1 MEQNR
6 AKELFIYPN
15 KKLNESYKNSS
26 NDESSQM
33 SNEITYPQKR
43 RIIKQHPPSKT
54 IIKDGSK
61 YRYNISLN
69 KKREYINNDIYS
81 DNENSEQSD
90 NNKIF
95 TTITPNFNINKIG
108 EKSKETNEDIDFE
121 NRTYCNYKRIP
132 QNKNPIYKKFRT
144 PDRKYTYYR
153 KKKKRDSTD
162 NTYSVSY
169 CTESNN
175 PINNSNIYDS
185 LDEGHKNLNP
195 EEYSRKINKLIKCG
209 LKFELNNENNN
220 YIDLLTLSDIKSLED
235 KINIQK
241 LSKMKNSRK
250 LKSNEPENN
259 NIYVRKTYNQRPIN
273 INTKDSKDSLVN
285 YKSRNNIS
293 KIMNGDLSY
302 KSYDCTTFKKKIG
315 INKKR
320 KIKQNKKT
328 NSSDKYY
335 TNAKRNKR
343 KSRGTPIK
351 KENDKG
357 GKIDFRPKLFSK
369 LNNDNSDQPYL
380 LNLNKKYL
388 YAVALIQNWWRKN
401 HFNFINKIRLIQRA
415 IRNFLNKNNKRII
428 YQKKTS
434 LKTLYSKNN
443 TNNKENNKEKEND
456 GYNINNYDEGKVVL
470 IQRKMREYLNNKKNQ
485 EKNLEDVVDY
495 IPKDICEID
504 KTRKRQI
511 IHKMEKQIDNR
522 NKLSNKRPLIEKK
535 NTNNIR
541 TIKNTNI
548 NDINN
553 NLCKSKIISLKNQ
566 ENIDKHKLSVSPL
579 NKITISPDKVRY
591 DTDRYTFL
599 KRCYFK
605 NESKDKEQNKLNRLY
620 TTEFMRKINLR
631 IKGKYLT
638 PDKINKKNINPSL
651 QIDHLNEEGNVQ
663 FLSKDKHKNKFKE
676 TNDENLKNNYNI
688 KVLEN
693 TDKNNKGEKK
703 EPEEKKDNNILN
715 KIDNLVQEANI
726 TEEVIKKCIMEE
738 IVICN
743 DKNKNKNSS
752 NLEDNNIK
760 DEEMEKFES
769 YEEYMYGKKIDKI
782 ILIQRNLKI
791 FLEKLK
797 PKIKKFKKTV
807 LSKKIEDKIPEKE
820 KEEKDIYIKKK
831 TIKKNEIIK
840 NLYNVQNLE
849 KDEKNNSETNE
860 IHNDNSNEQNNINEP
875 EKKEDNPERNSSIK
889 ESEGNEDINNA
900 NNNQSDN
907 TTNNDINI
915 NENKILDMKYI
926 NKIPTKSFNINTTKI
941 NNINNE
947 ENTEMQYIDKQPSK
961 AININNNIINNTE
974 NNEMLY
980 INKLPSKA
988 ININTNKHIELNN
1001 TNNMKYINKKPSK
1014 AFNINTNINKNLD
1027 NNGVEYIYKMT
1038 SKAFNINKIQK
1049 ENKDSIEESIN
1060 SSCVNVDNVRYSC
1073 PIKEVK
1079 QVTYKKYNKDY
1090 LENLLKDNVNNIN
1103 QLKEIQKN
1111 NKYFKFDYILKMFLQ
1126 RVQKIN
1132 KQFVFQILK
1141 GEGFK
1146 KQKIY
1151 YFNVIK
1157 TYLKNKNLYINDN
1170 NDVSNLLKETL
1181 ESYSSI
1187 YDECEGKFIPY
1198 IKLSDEEKLIN
1209 TQLFRHDENC
1219 NNLVTFICKYLKLE
1233 KNLTN
1238 FSDDLIKY
1246 HLMKKP
1252 LKNFNIFGL
1261 TRYIESLYLV
1271 ILYSKN
1277 SKLEIKDGKNKEN
1290 LNLDYIHINDE
1301 DDKENESF
1309 YENNIE
1315 FNNQDNDIKNVK
1327 YVRKTI
1333 NYKKANRI
1341 SMKRHIKNLSS
1352 CDINNNSNENIPDV
1366 NVNNSL
1372 IKKNVEK

>member
-33 SNEITYPQKR
+33 SNEIAYPQIR
-43 RIIKQHPPSKT
+43 RIIKQNPPSKT

-108 EKSKETNEDIDFE
+108 EKSKETNEDIEFE

-185 LDEGHKNLNP
+185 LDEDHKNLNP

-209 LKFELNNENNN
+209 LKFELNNKNNN

-259 NIYVRKTYNQRPIN
+259 NIYVRKTYNQKPIN

-357 GKIDFRPKLFSK
+357 GKIVLRPKLFSK

-548 NDINN
+548 NDTNN
-553 NLCKSKIISLKNQ
+553 NLSKSNIVSLENK

-638 PDKINKKNINPSL
+638 PDKINKK
-651 QIDHLNEEGNVQ
+651 
-663 FLSKDKHKNKFKE
+663 
-676 TNDENLKNNYNI
+676 
-688 KVLEN
+688 
-693 TDKNNKGEKK
+693 
-703 EPEEKKDNNILN
+703 
-715 KIDNLVQEANI
+715 
-726 TEEVIKKCIMEE
+726 
-738 IVICN
+738 
-743 DKNKNKNSS
+743 
-752 NLEDNNIK
+752 
-760 DEEMEKFES
+760 
-769 YEEYMYGKKIDKI
+769 
-782 ILIQRNLKI
+782 ILI
-791 FLEKLK
+791 
-797 PKIKKFKKTV
+797 P
-807 LSKKIEDKIPEKE
+807 
-820 KEEKDIYIKKK
+820 
-831 TIKKNEIIK
+831 
-840 NLYNVQNLE
+840 
-849 KDEKNNSETNE
+849 
-860 IHNDNSNEQNNINEP
+860 H
-875 EKKEDNPERNSSIK
+875 
-889 ESEGNEDINNA
+889 
-900 NNNQSDN
+900 
-907 TTNNDINI
+907 
-915 NENKILDMKYI
+915 
-926 NKIPTKSFNINTTKI
+926 
-941 NNINNE
+941 
-947 ENTEMQYIDKQPSK
+947 
-961 AININNNIINNTE
+961 
-974 NNEMLY
+974 
-980 INKLPSKA
+980 
-988 ININTNKHIELNN
+988 
-1001 TNNMKYINKKPSK
+1001 
-1014 AFNINTNINKNLD
+1014 
-1027 NNGVEYIYKMT
+1027 
-1038 SKAFNINKIQK
+1038 
-1049 ENKDSIEESIN
+1049 
-1060 SSCVNVDNVRYSC
+1060 C
-1073 PIKEVK
+1073 
-1079 QVTYKKYNKDY
+1079 
-1090 LENLLKDNVNNIN
+1090 
-1103 QLKEIQKN
+1103 
-1111 NKYFKFDYILKMFLQ
+1111 
-1126 RVQKIN
+1126 
-1132 KQFVFQILK
+1132 
-1141 GEGFK
+1141 
-1146 KQKIY
+1146 
-1151 YFNVIK
+1151 
-1157 TYLKNKNLYINDN
+1157 
-1170 NDVSNLLKETL
+1170 
-1181 ESYSSI
+1181 
-1187 YDECEGKFIPY
+1187 
-1198 IKLSDEEKLIN
+1198 KLI
-1209 TQLFRHDENC
+1209 
-1219 NNLVTFICKYLKLE
+1219 I
-1233 KNLTN
+1233 
-1238 FSDDLIKY
+1238 
-1246 HLMKKP
+1246 
-1252 LKNFNIFGL
+1252 
-1261 TRYIESLYLV
+1261 
-1271 ILYSKN
+1271 
-1277 SKLEIKDGKNKEN
+1277 
-1290 LNLDYIHINDE
+1290 
-1301 DDKENESF
+1301 
-1309 YENNIE
+1309 
-1315 FNNQDNDIKNVK
+1315 
-1327 YVRKTI
+1327 
-1333 NYKKANRI
+1333 
-1341 SMKRHIKNLSS
+1341 
-1352 CDINNNSNENIPDV
+1352 
-1366 NVNNSL
+1366 
-1372 IKKNVEK
+1372 